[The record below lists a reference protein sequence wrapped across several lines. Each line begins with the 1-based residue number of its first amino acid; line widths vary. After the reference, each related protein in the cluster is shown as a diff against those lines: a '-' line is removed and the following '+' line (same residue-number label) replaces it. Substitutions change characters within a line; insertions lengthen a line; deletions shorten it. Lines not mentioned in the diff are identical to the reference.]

1 MERLKLKYLL
11 IRAEAILRDKKYSE
25 DTIQDYKYVWNR
37 FYNIC
42 ELCDIEYFN
51 LELAM
56 KFLEKYK

>member
-37 FYNIC
+37 VTGQ
-42 ELCDIEYFN
+42 
-51 LELAM
+51 
-56 KFLEKYK
+56 